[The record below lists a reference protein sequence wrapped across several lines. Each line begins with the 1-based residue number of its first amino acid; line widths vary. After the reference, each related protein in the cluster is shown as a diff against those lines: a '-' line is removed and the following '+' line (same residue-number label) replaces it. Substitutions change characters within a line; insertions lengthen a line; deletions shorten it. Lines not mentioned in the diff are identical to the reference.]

1 MDEILRRL
9 SAVAEYRRK
18 FYLCQI
24 IHYRIRAAK
33 RVLRDAK
40 KEYATTQSLRRG
52 GQLVTLVE
60 GPYNDH
66 NQRFIVKSSSGA
78 DRHIVGIHSK
88 VEKEKLVP
96 GTRVSLDRT
105 TMTIMR
111 ILPPQVDPFVYNMI
125 HEDPI
130 NANYS
135 ALREL
140 TEQIRE
146 HGESIELPPE
156 LNLKVNYI
164 VNNIIELELDGGDT
178 GHVKYAAV
186 GGLSDQIRQLRES
199 IELPLTNP
207 ELFLRVGIGMKLPK
221 GVLLYGPPGTGK
233 TLLAK
238 AISCNVDAKFLK
250 VVSSTI
256 IHKSI
261 GESARLIR
269 EMFKYARNHQP
280 CIIFMDEI
288 DAIAGRRS
296 SNRKGSDREIQRTLK
311 ELLNQL
317 DGLNHLEKVKII
329 MATNRLDV
337 LDPALLRHGRIDRKI
352 EITLPNRK
360 SRMEIFKIHA
370 EGVTKRGE
378 IDYEAVVKLAEGF
391 NGADLRNVCTEAGL
405 FAIRAERD
413 YVIHGDFIKG
423 VRKLNEAK
431 KLESSP

>member
-111 ILPPQVDPFVYNMI
+111 ILPPQVDPFVYNML

-130 NANYS
+130 N
-135 ALREL
+135 
-140 TEQIRE
+140 
-146 HGESIELPPE
+146 
-156 LNLKVNYI
+156 
-164 VNNIIELELDGGDT
+164 
-178 GHVKYAAV
+178 VKYAAV